1 MTVSKFR
8 ESKGCGS
15 PLVCVTAYDA
25 PFAQVAE
32 RAGVDA
38 ILVGDSVGRAVLGY
52 TNEFP
57 VTVSD
62 IVHHTAAVTRAVNNT
77 LVVADLPYQ
86 SYATPDDAL
95 RNAATLLQTG
105 GAAAVKI
112 EGGLATA
119 NITRELVNR
128 GMPVMAH
135 VGLTPQSAHV
145 LGGYRVQGKGLAEAQ
160 EIVNG
165 AQAQA
170 NAGAFAIVL
179 EMLPAKLAGAIT
191 KHVPIPT
198 IGIGAGVHCDG
209 QIQVLHDLLGLSS
222 SGFRH
227 SHVFAEIAS
236 ISEAAL
242 REYAQQVRSANFPSL
257 EQSFKGKRGTV
268 KRLTFE

>member
-1 MTVSKFR
+1 MTVAEFR
-8 ESKGCGS
+8 ERKRCNV

-25 PFAQVAE
+25 PFAQIAE

-62 IVHHTAAVTRAVNNT
+62 IIHHTAAVTRAINDT
-77 LVVADLPYQ
+77 LVIADLPYL
-86 SYATPDDAL
+86 SYVTPDDAL
-95 RNAATLLQTG
+95 HNAATLIQTG

-112 EGGLATA
+112 EGGVETA
-119 NITRELVNR
+119 NITKELVSR

-135 VGLTPQSAHV
+135 VGLTPQSAHA
-145 LGGYRVQGKGLAEAQ
+145 LGGYQVQGKGLSEAQ
-160 EIVNG
+160 GIVNG

-170 NAGAFAIVL
+170 SAGAFAIVL

-191 KHVPIPT
+191 THVPIPT
-198 IGIGAGVHCDG
+198 IGIGAGVACDG
-209 QIQVLHDLLGLSS
+209 QIQVLHDLLGFSS
-222 SGFRH
+222 SSFRH
-227 SHVFAEIAS
+227 SRIFAEIAN

-242 REYAQQVRSANFPSL
+242 REYAQQVRSAKFPSV
-257 EQSFKGKRGTV
+257 EHSFKGKRGTV
-268 KRLTFE
+268 DRLIFE